1 MNVLKIRDELNEEFR
16 EAGSPCYY
24 ECEYLEWHYVEEY
37 DLIVMGQ
44 EFENSMSHFLLLLSN
59 RPKKTRCHKDKRHP
73 TSKSDASFCL
83 SHKVFLDKFSPW
95 QHLFL
100 KIRVDK
106 ARNSV

>member
-1 MNVLKIRDELNEEFR
+1 MNEGD
-16 EAGSPCYY
+16 
-24 ECEYLEWHYVEEY
+24 
-37 DLIVMGQ
+37 VMGQ

>member
-1 MNVLKIRDELNEEFR
+1 MLI
-16 EAGSPCYY
+16 
-24 ECEYLEWHYVEEY
+24 EYCALWKVRPIIL
-37 DLIVMGQ
+37 LISVNVMGQ